1 MGLYRIFRE
10 LRRVGNVTVGTAHGK
25 RGHVAYVAA
34 CATEDCGWSAEYEEP
49 SAAMVAAQGHR
60 CRVR

>member
-1 MGLYRIFRE
+1 MGIYQIFRE
-10 LRRVGNVTVGTAHGK
+10 LRRVGHVTVGTAHGR
-25 RGHVAYVAA
+25 RGQIAYVAA
-34 CATEDCGWSAEYEEP
+34 CAAEDCGWSAEYEEV